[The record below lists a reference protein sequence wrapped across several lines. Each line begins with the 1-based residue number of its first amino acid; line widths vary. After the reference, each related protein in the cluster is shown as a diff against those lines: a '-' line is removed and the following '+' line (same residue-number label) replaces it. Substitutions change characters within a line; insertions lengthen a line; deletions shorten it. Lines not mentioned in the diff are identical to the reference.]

1 MPTKALPMP
10 PWVRTVAPDIPAG
23 GGTTDAA
30 QADTATPQ
38 ASDRESETPGDNSS
52 GNDDE
57 GDLDPE
63 PGPAADATV
72 WKKHART
79 WETRA
84 KENKKPLAVFR
95 PSLMPKQVKLRR
107 PRKPLLRRPNANRQP
122 KPLPPAWNSP
132 WNSASAGKRP
142 KPSSTAMLKPCAPK
156 RNSWRNAPGL
166 GRRKAAP
173 PPRLSRARARPAP
186 RKKATAA
193 GRAALWA
200 KPKPKNKRM

>member
-1 MPTKALPMP
+1 MPTKALSMP

-57 GDLDPE
+57 GDPDPE
-63 PGPAADATV
+63 PGPADDATV

-84 KENKKPLAVFR
+84 KENRKTADTLQAQLDAETGKTKKAEEALAEAT
-95 PSLMPKQVKLRR
+95 K
-107 PRKPLLRRPNANRQP
+107 RQQ
-122 KPLPPAWNSP
+122 
-132 WNSASAGKRP
+132 
-142 KPSSTAMLKPCAPK
+142 
-156 RNSWRNAPGL
+156 
-166 GRRKAAP
+166 AAETTVA
-173 PPRLSRARARPAP
+173 RLELALEFGLSRKEAETFLHGDTEAMRTQAQLLADRAGAGASKSRPATSP
-186 RKKATAA
+186 LQGKGKA
-193 GRAALWA
+193 GSSKESDRSWA
-200 KPKPKNKRM
+200 RRLMGKTKTEK

>member
-23 GGTTDAA
+23 GGTTDTT

-38 ASDRESETPGDNSS
+38 ASDRESETPGDNDSS

-57 GDLDPE
+57 GDPDPE

-84 KENKKPLAVFR
+84 KENKKTADSLQAQLDAETGKTKKAEEALAEAT
-95 PSLMPKQVKLRR
+95 K
-107 PRKPLLRRPNANRQP
+107 RQQ
-122 KPLPPAWNSP
+122 A
-132 WNSASAGKRP
+132 AEQ
-142 KPSSTAMLKPCAPK
+142 TAARLELALEF
-156 RNSWRNAPGL
+156 G
-166 GRRKAAP
+166 
-173 PPRLSRARARPAP
+173 LSRKEAETFLHGDTEAMRTQAQLLADRAGAGASKSRPATSP
-186 RKKATAA
+186 LQGKGKA
-193 GRAALWA
+193 GSSKESDRSWA
-200 KPKPKNKRM
+200 RRLMGKTKTEK